1 MRDSFGKLPVG
12 LKILLLGLV
21 VFAIVIALMAL
32 SNHYLPQSVNVP
44 LYRYLPGAVTVPL
57 LRGGGDGDDEGP
69 NKHSRTDGSTA
80 TLEDIGNKDLM
91 RLIATYLDDESL
103 HNLYRVNRMHRVT
116 VKEGDGDMR
125 KIVLESRADAVTVPP
140 DFAPGKRQAFSMAF
154 SADGTRV
161 AVSVADADDVM
172 LYNTHTGER
181 LHTLTH
187 GKYARMAF
195 TDDGKVLASVGG
207 GFVCIWNAE
216 SGEQIDTQRYSYE
229 SLLGDN
235 INSVQ
240 FDARGERLI
249 FVAPLNGDRHLFMC
263 TLGAEGHLSDPESLA
278 GYMWSASIRPDGPDG
293 PDGQAV
299 AMGTFTGFL
308 TIMNLGTG
316 DTEHVHDNRS
326 GTPIDHVTYSPD
338 GSRLAACTSLED
350 VYLYD
355 FATRTGRSINVHLT
369 VTALAFSADGDSVV
383 VGVGARL
390 LVFDFATGDASDNLQ
405 AERSLLNTGRCI
417 SIRTLRDDGGEAI
430 VMAGFESEKHS
441 GWIRWKPAVT
451 FEVLQRRRREEMLR
465 VRDR

>member
-1 MRDSFGKLPVG
+1 MRDSFGKLLVG
-12 LKILLLGLV
+12 LAYLLVGLV
-21 VFAIVIALMAL
+21 VFAIVIALLAL
-32 SNHYLPQSVNVP
+32 CNHYLPKSMTVTLN
-44 LYRYLPGAVTVPL
+44 RYLPGAVTVPL
-57 LRGGGDGDDEGP
+57 LRGGGDSDDEGP
-69 NKHSRTDGSTA
+69 LRPTKHSRADGSTA
-80 TLEDIGNKDLM
+80 TLEDIAKKDLM
-91 RLIATYLDDESL
+91 RLIATYLDNESL
-103 HNLYRVNRMHRVT
+103 RSLYRVNRTHRVT
-116 VKEGDGDMR
+116 VEEGDGDMR
-125 KIVLESRADAVTVPP
+125 KIVSESRADAVTVPP
-140 DFAPGKRQAFSMAF
+140 DFAPGKRRAFSMAF

-216 SGEQIDTQRYSYE
+216 SGERIDTQRYSYE

-278 GYMWSASIRPDGPDG
+278 GYMWSASIRPDG
-293 PDGQAV
+293 QAV
-299 AMGTFTGFL
+299 AMGTETGYL
-308 TIMNLGTG
+308 TIKDLGTG
-316 DTEHVHDNRS
+316 DTDAVHRIS
-326 GTPIDHVTYSPD
+326 SVTSIGHVTYSPD

-355 FATRTGRSINVHLT
+355 FATRTGRAINVLLT

-383 VGVGARL
+383 VAVGGRL
-390 LVFDFATGDASDNLQ
+390 LVLDFATGDAPDNLQ
-405 AERSLLNTGRCI
+405 AERSLFNTGGCM

-430 VMAGFESEKHS
+430 VMAGFEDDKHS

-465 VRDR
+465 DRDR